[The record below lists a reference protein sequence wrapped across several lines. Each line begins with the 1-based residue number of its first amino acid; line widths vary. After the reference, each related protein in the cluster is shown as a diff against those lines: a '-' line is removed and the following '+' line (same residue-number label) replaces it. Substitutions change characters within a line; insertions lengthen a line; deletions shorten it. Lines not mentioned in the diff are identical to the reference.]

1 MIQSPT
7 SFLIVL
13 VLLWCKLVLN
23 CLIEC
28 LIALQQL
35 IQVLFQIINSNLQ
48 SRLLLWHSLD

>member
-13 VLLWCKLVLN
+13 ILLWCKLALG
-23 CLIEC
+23 CFKEC
-28 LIALQQL
+28 VITLQQL
-35 IQVLFQIINSNLQ
+35 IQVLLQIINSKLR

>member
-13 VLLWCKLVLN
+13 TLLWCKLVLS
-23 CLIEC
+23 CFKEC
-28 LIALQQL
+28 VLALLQL
-35 IQVLFQIINSNLQ
+35 IQVLLKVISSNLQ

>member
-13 VLLWCKLVLN
+13 ILLWCKLVLS
-23 CLIEC
+23 CLNEC
-28 LIALQQL
+28 CLALQQL
-35 IQVLFQIINSNLQ
+35 IQVLIQIINSNLQ

>member
-7 SFLIVL
+7 SFVIVL
-13 VLLWCKLVLN
+13 ILLWCKLVLG
-23 CLIEC
+23 CFKEC
-28 LIALQQL
+28 VLALLQL

>member
-13 VLLWCKLVLN
+13 ILLWCKLALS
-23 CLIEC
+23 CFKEC
-28 LIALQQL
+28 VITLQQI
-35 IQVLFQIINSNLQ
+35 IQVLLQIINSKLQ

>member
-13 VLLWCKLVLN
+13 ALLWCKLVLS
-23 CLIEC
+23 CFKEC
-28 LIALQQL
+28 VLALQQL
-35 IQVLFQIINSNLQ
+35 IQVLLQIINSNLQ

>member
-13 VLLWCKLVLN
+13 TLLWCKLALS
-23 CLIEC
+23 CFKEC
-28 LIALQQL
+28 VIALQQL
-35 IQVLFQIINSNLQ
+35 IQVLLQIINSNLQ